1 MESYN
6 ADNSFYYFMRY
17 PLPRLV
23 SHLRIMEV
31 NGILFVGL
39 KRLVMKFK
47 ILSSVDA
54 SPKTMSVLLCLIY
67 RPHSELFSFRVFSP
81 ENIVPIKLFTAT
93 SEDTNNKSLNTVTA
107 LETFFSAEAL

>member
-1 MESYN
+1 
-6 ADNSFYYFMRY
+6 MRY

-31 NGILFVGL
+31 NGSLFVGL

-47 ILSSVDA
+47 ILSRVDA
-54 SPKTMSVLLCLIY
+54 SPKKMSVLLCLIH
-67 RPHSELFSFRVFSP
+67 RPHSELFSFCP
-81 ENIVPIKLFTAT
+81 ENKVPIKLFTAT

-107 LETFFSAEAL
+107 LETFSMLKLFK